1 LGFPAQKRENHAA
14 DPSHN
19 NPNNHHM
26 SKQFRAGVLFGEEV
40 KELLDHAKAS
50 EFALPAVNCIGTSSV
65 NATLAAAREVNS
77 PVMVQFSNGGAH
89 FFIGK
94 GITKE
99 GQTGSIL
106 GGIAGAHYVDA
117 AAKAYGVPVI
127 LNTDHCAKKLL
138 PWVDGM
144 LAAGEEQFAKTGR
157 PLYSSHMLDLSE
169 EPLHENLEICAKYL
183 ERMAKMGM
191 TLEIEL
197 GVTGGE
203 EDGVDN
209 SGVEESKLY
218 TQPEEVAQAYTTL
231 GKISP
236 NFTVAAAFGNV
247 HGVYKPGNVKLK
259 PSILK
264 DSQDHIQKT
273 LGTGPKPV
281 NFVFHG
287 GSGSTREEIRE
298 AIGYGAIKMN
308 LDTDLQWAFW
318 DGIRAYEAK
327 NHDYL
332 QGQIGNPAG
341 ADSPNKKYYDPRVWV
356 GAAED
361 SFTKRLLSSFEDL
374 NCVNRLA

>member
-1 LGFPAQKRENHAA
+1 
-14 DPSHN
+14 
-19 NPNNHHM
+19 M
-26 SKQFRAGVLFGEEV
+26 SDKKQFRAGVLFGDEV
-40 KELLDHAKAS
+40 KELLDYAKAN
-50 EFALPAVNCIGTSSV
+50 EFALPAVNCISTSTV
-65 NATLAAAREVNS
+65 NGTLAAAREVKS
-77 PVMVQFSNGGAH
+77 PTMIQFSNGGAQ

-94 GITKE
+94 GIKGE
-99 GQTGSIL
+99 NQLGPVL

-144 LAAGEEQFAKTGR
+144 LAASEEQFAKTGK

-169 EPLHENLEICAKYL
+169 EPIEENIEICAKYL
-183 ERMAKMGM
+183 ARMAKMGM

-209 SGVEESKLY
+209 SGVEESSLY
-218 TQPEEVAQAYTTL
+218 TKPEEVAYAYEKL
-231 GKISP
+231 SAVSP

-259 PSILK
+259 PAIL
-264 DSQDHIQKT
+264 DASQKYIEEKFK
-273 LGTGPKPV
+273 TGPKPV

-298 AIGYGAIKMN
+298 ALSYGAIKMN

-318 DGIRAYEAK
+318 DGVREYEAK
-327 NHDYL
+327 NHDFL
-332 QGQIGNPAG
+332 QGQIGNPSG
-341 ADSPNKKYYDPRVWV
+341 PDSPNKKYYDPRVWV
-356 GAAED
+356 GAGEAA
-361 SFTKRLLSSFEDL
+361 FTKRLLASFEDL
-374 NCVNRLA
+374 NCIGRNA

>member
-1 LGFPAQKRENHAA
+1 MSETKR
-14 DPSHN
+14 
-19 NPNNHHM
+19 
-26 SKQFRAGVLFGEEV
+26 FRAGVLFGNEV
-40 KELLDHAKAS
+40 TELLDYAKATG
-50 EFALPAVNCIGTSSV
+50 FALPAINCIGTSTV
-65 NATLAAAREVNS
+65 NAALAAAREVHS
-77 PVMVQFSNGGAH
+77 PTMIQFSNGGAQ

-94 GITKE
+94 GVK
-99 GQTGSIL
+99 GDNQLGPIL

-138 PWVDGM
+138 PWVDGL
-144 LAAGEEQFAKTGR
+144 LAASEEQFAKTGK

-169 EPLHENLEICAKYL
+169 EPLHENLEICAKYF
-183 ERMAKMGM
+183 ERMTKMGM

-209 SGVEESKLY
+209 TDVDDSKLY
-218 TQPEEVAQAYTTL
+218 TQPVEVAEAYKVL

-236 NFTVAAAFGNV
+236 NFTIAAAFGNV

-259 PSILK
+259 PTILK
-264 DSQDHIQKT
+264 DSQDYIEKT
-273 LGTGPKPV
+273 FGTGPRPV

-298 AIGYGAIKMN
+298 AVSYGAIKMN
-308 LDTDLQWAFW
+308 IDTDVQWAFW

-332 QGQIGNPAG
+332 QGQIGNPKGPDA
-341 ADSPNKKYYDPRVWV
+341 PNKKQYDPRVWL

-361 SFTKRLLSSFEDL
+361 AATKRLLTTFEDL
-374 NCVNRLA
+374 NCINRNV

>member
-1 LGFPAQKRENHAA
+1 MSETKR
-14 DPSHN
+14 
-19 NPNNHHM
+19 
-26 SKQFRAGVLFGEEV
+26 FRAGVLFGEEV
-40 KELLDHAKAS
+40 KALLDYAKATG
-50 EFALPAVNCIGTSSV
+50 FALPAINCIGTNSV
-65 NATLAAAREVNS
+65 NATLAAARQLNS
-77 PVMVQFSNGGAH
+77 PTMIQFSNGGAQ

-94 GITKE
+94 TVKGDNQL
-99 GQTGSIL
+99 GPIL

-138 PWVDGM
+138 PWVDGL
-144 LAAGEEQFAKTGR
+144 LAASEEQFAKTGK

-169 EPLHENLEICAKYL
+169 EPIHENLEVCAKYL

-209 SGVEESKLY
+209 SGVEESSLY
-218 TQPEEVAQAYTTL
+218 TKPEEVAQAYETL
-231 GKISP
+231 LKISP

-259 PSILK
+259 PPILD
-264 DSQDHIQKT
+264 DSQKYIEKKF
-273 LGTGPKPV
+273 GTGPRPV

-298 AIGYGAIKMN
+298 AISYGAIKMN
-308 LDTDLQWAFW
+308 LDTDVQWAFW
-318 DGIRAYEAK
+318 DGIREYEAK

-332 QGQIGNPAG
+332 QGQIGNPKGPDA
-341 ADSPNKKYYDPRVWV
+341 PNKKHYDPRVWL

-361 SFTKRLLSSFEDL
+361 SATKRLLQSFEDL
-374 NCVNRLA
+374 NCVGRNA

>member
-1 LGFPAQKRENHAA
+1 MA
-14 DPSHN
+14 D
-19 NPNNHHM
+19 
-26 SKQFRAGVLFGEEV
+26 KKFRAGVLFGDEV
-40 KELLDHAKAS
+40 KEVLDYAKAN
-50 EFALPAVNCIGTSSV
+50 EFALPAVNCIGTSSI
-65 NATLAAAREVNS
+65 NAALAAGREVNS
-77 PVMVQFSNGGAH
+77 PMMIQFSNGGAQ

-94 GITKE
+94 TVKGDNQL
-99 GQTGSIL
+99 GPVL
-106 GGIAGAHYVDA
+106 GGLAGAHYVDA

-138 PWVDGM
+138 PWVDGL
-144 LAAGEEQFAKTGR
+144 LAGSEEQFAKTGK

-169 EPLHENLEICAKYL
+169 EPLEENIEICCKYL

-209 SGVEESKLY
+209 SGVEESSLY
-218 TQPEEVAQAYTTL
+218 TKPEEVAYAYEKL
-231 GKISP
+231 SAVSP

-259 PSILK
+259 PAIL
-264 DSQDHIQKT
+264 DASQKYIEQKF
-273 LGTGPKPV
+273 GTASKPV

-298 AIGYGAIKMN
+298 ALSYGAIKMN
-308 LDTDLQWAFW
+308 LDTDLQWAYW
-318 DGIRAYEAK
+318 DGIREYEAK

-332 QGQIGNPAG
+332 QGQIGNPTG
-341 ADSPNKKYYDPRVWV
+341 PDSPNKKQYDPRVWL
-356 GAAED
+356 GAAES
-361 SFTKRLLSSFEDL
+361 SFTKRLIASFEDL
-374 NCVNRLA
+374 NCIGRNA

>member
-1 LGFPAQKRENHAA
+1 MNK
-14 DPSHN
+14 
-19 NPNNHHM
+19 
-26 SKQFRAGVLFGEEV
+26 KFRTGVLFGNEV
-40 KELLDHAKAS
+40 KELLDFAKEA
-50 EFALPAVNCIGTSSV
+50 EFALPAVNCIGSSSV

-77 PVMVQFSNGGAH
+77 PAIVQFSNGGAH

-94 GITKE
+94 GISKE
-99 GQTGSIL
+99 NQTGAIL

-144 LAAGEEQFAKTGR
+144 LTASEEEFARSGR

-169 EPLHENLEICAKYL
+169 ESLLENLEICAKYL
-183 ERMAKMGM
+183 KRMSKMGM

-197 GVTGGE
+197 GCTGGE

-209 SGVEESKLY
+209 TGMDESRLY
-218 TQPEEVAQAYTTL
+218 TQPEEVAQAYFTL
-231 GKISP
+231 SKISP

-264 DSQDHIQKT
+264 GSQDYIEKT
-273 LGTGPKPV
+273 LGTAPKPV

-318 DGIRAYEAK
+318 NGIRVYEAS

-332 QGQIGNPAG
+332 QGQIGNPSG

-361 SFTKRLLSSFEDL
+361 SFTKRLLGSFEDL

>member
-1 LGFPAQKRENHAA
+1 
-14 DPSHN
+14 
-19 NPNNHHM
+19 M

-40 KELLDHAKAS
+40 KELLDHAKAN

-94 GITKE
+94 GIAKE
-99 GQTGSIL
+99 GQKGSIL

-144 LAAGEEQFAKTGR
+144 LAASEEQFAKTGK

-183 ERMAKMGM
+183 GRMSKLGM

-209 SGVEESKLY
+209 SGMEESKLY

-264 DSQDHIQKT
+264 DSQDYIEKT
-273 LGTGPKPV
+273 LGTAPKPV

-332 QGQIGNPAG
+332 QGQIGNPNG

-361 SFTKRLLSSFEDL
+361 AFTRRLLASFEDL